1 MAKSKRS
8 IIVFSRWFPYNKR
21 LEQSFHLEELKI
33 LSYQFE
39 NVYLVPQFL
48 EGDIYDFSKEL
59 FLVDDSLPVRLNK
72 INFIS
77 KVKALCSPH
86 FLFEIPNTRFSFK
99 KIKRAYSSLLA
110 SFVIRV
116 WLNEFLTDKSN
127 VVLYSFWLDQSS
139 LASSMIKN
147 PAIVKVVSRC
157 HNYDLYGNESNGYY
171 VPFRKKIIN
180 NLDIV
185 LPDSNEGKSF
195 LLNRYPKA
203 NIQIGLMGTKNCEIK
218 NKLSEDDVIRLISCS
233 YLIPR
238 KRVLLLAKAIKKLGF
253 LYPECHIEWTHVGTG
268 PDMKIL
274 KETVVNF
281 DTNIKVN
288 LPGNLGTTQLNNLY
302 NSNNYDLFINT
313 STKEGTPVS
322 IIEAISRAIPILAT
336 AFGGGKEIVEWG
348 GGMLLSADP
357 SPEEIAEAIHEMTS
371 QKSNLLNF
379 SNKALRIWDEHYNS
393 EKNYVRFSELL
404 RSE

>member
-1 MAKSKRS
+1 MVKSKRS
-8 IIVFSRWFPYNKR
+8 IIVFSRWFPHNKR

-48 EGDIYDFSKEL
+48 EGDVYDFSKEL

-77 KVKALCSPH
+77 KVKALCSLH

-110 SFVIRV
+110 SFVIRG
-116 WLNEFLTDKSN
+116 WLNEFLTDKSD

-139 LASSMIKN
+139 LASSMIQN

-171 VPFRKKIIN
+171 VPFRKKMIN

-195 LLNRYPKA
+195 LLNSYPKA
-203 NIQIGLMGTKNCEIK
+203 NIQIGLMGTKSCEIK

-238 KRVLLLAKAIKKLGF
+238 KRVLLLAKAIKKFGF

-268 PDMKIL
+268 QDMKIL
-274 KETVVNF
+274 KEIVVSFNP
-281 DTNIKVN
+281 NIKVN
-288 LPGNLGTTQLNNLY
+288 LPGNLDTNQLNNLY

-322 IIEAISRAIPILAT
+322 IIEAISRSIPILAT
-336 AFGGGKEIVEWG
+336 AFGGGKEIVELG
-348 GGMLLSADP
+348 AGMLLNADP
-357 SPEEIAEAIHEMTS
+357 TPKEIAEAIYEMTI
-371 QKSNLLNF
+371 QKDKLSHF
-379 SNKALRIWDEHYNS
+379 SNMAYKTWDKCYNS
-393 EKNYVRFSELL
+393 EKNYMRFSELL
-404 RSE
+404 STD